1 VSSDFQAQ
9 DPKPKPFLDQEGT
22 PDDPEAGYPSPLF
35 DDDLIEAK
43 QQGGLR
49 WILASGLL
57 LALALGGWW
66 GYSTWQQRTA
76 DPVMVTTA
84 SPSRETLE
92 NRVDASGIVTLGNQQ
107 TLTAP
112 DDVTVEAVFVS
123 ERQSVA
129 AGEVLLRLRDRNLE
143 QQLDEKLIQ
152 ETILQL
158 DYQRQQE
165 VLQERQRTVQR
176 AEDRLAESRELEA
189 EGYIPQDELENDRD
203 ALERAQSELRAA
215 QVDLQRKE
223 LERQQNQ
230 AATASIRARI
240 ADNNIVAPFNAVVLN
255 IDVAPGDGVPRE
267 GKLLTIG
274 DPTQEMV
281 QFDLMTLDAGK
292 VSVNMPVRIGIIG
305 PNPQK
310 YEGRVISI
318 APQAVSGDSN
328 NNSGQA
334 SVQAVARLTQ
344 PSGVLIPGSSVSV
357 EIILKQQKDA
367 LSVPIGTVQSDEGT
381 PYVWVVDA
389 DGKAQKRTV
398 STGLETLDAIEITSG
413 LEETDQIIVN
423 SPPDQELTEGQEV
436 VPAGG
441 EGVGSRE

>member
-165 VLQERQRTVQR
+165 VLTRTP
-176 AEDRLAESRELEA
+176 ADC
-189 EGYIPQDELENDRD
+189 
-203 ALERAQSELRAA
+203 AA
-215 QVDLQRKE
+215 GR
-223 LERQQNQ
+223 R
-230 AATASIRARI
+230 
-240 ADNNIVAPFNAVVLN
+240 P
-255 IDVAPGDGVPRE
+255 P
-267 GKLLTIG
+267 
-274 DPTQEMV
+274 
-281 QFDLMTLDAGK
+281 
-292 VSVNMPVRIGIIG
+292 
-305 PNPQK
+305 
-310 YEGRVISI
+310 GRVQGTGGGRIHS
-318 APQAVSGDSN
+318 
-328 NNSGQA
+328 
-334 SVQAVARLTQ
+334 
-344 PSGVLIPGSSVSV
+344 PG
-357 EIILKQQKDA
+357 
-367 LSVPIGTVQSDEGT
+367 
-381 PYVWVVDA
+381 
-389 DGKAQKRTV
+389 
-398 STGLETLDAIEITSG
+398 
-413 LEETDQIIVN
+413 
-423 SPPDQELTEGQEV
+423 
-436 VPAGG
+436 
-441 EGVGSRE
+441 